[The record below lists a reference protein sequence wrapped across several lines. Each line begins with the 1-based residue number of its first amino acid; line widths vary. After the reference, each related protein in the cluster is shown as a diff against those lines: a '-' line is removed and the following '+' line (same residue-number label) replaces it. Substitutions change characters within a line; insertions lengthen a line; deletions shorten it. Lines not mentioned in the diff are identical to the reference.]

1 MSRLEMAM
9 ATLIQT
15 FDQYAGSDGK
25 KSTLSKTEVKTL
37 VEKELPGLLKGAKN
51 PGEVD
56 KFLKDLDLNGDAE
69 VDFQEFVML
78 IVVLT
83 CAVHSRFCKQ

>member
-1 MSRLEMAM
+1 MSQLEMAM

-15 FDQYAGSDGK
+15 FDKYAGSDGK

-37 VEKELPGLLKGAKN
+37 MEKELPGLLKAAKN

-56 KFLKDLDLNGDAE
+56 KFLKGLDFNGDAE
-69 VDFQEFVML
+69 VDFQEFVTL
-78 IVVLT
+78 VVALT
-83 CAVHSRFCKQ
+83 CAAHSRFCKQ